1 MKSKDIRKDYYKL
14 LKRKILAS
22 MILVP
27 AIPFILAV
35 MVSYYY
41 FMTSIQTK
49 TVSKMVRIVE
59 DHRQMIEFFLKE
71 RKSDLQFILDS
82 YNLNY
87 ISQPEVLRK
96 IFYTLQ
102 KESRAFI
109 DLGVFNEDGL
119 HVAYYGPYE
128 LAGKIYKDEPWFKE
142 VMRKGFYIS
151 DVFLGFRQVP
161 HFIISIVKKDAGET
175 WVLRATIDTL
185 LFNNLVEKVRIGKTG
200 EAYIL
205 NKEGIF
211 QTQRRSGGDLM
222 DKDKDINKYLT
233 SPEEIKT
240 FIEKDITGSTYLYAT
255 AMLKDKSWLLVVRQ
269 EKADAFMA
277 LRSAIYLVILITI
290 LGGIIIVFLAF
301 YMSNRVIRRMEL
313 MDEEKKQLSQQLVMA
328 ARLAEIGEMSAG
340 FAHEINNPLQIIR
353 SEHALI
359 ETILTDLKER
369 GNLKSSEDTADLEDS
384 LHQINVQIDRCAKI
398 TRAIL
403 KFARKKEHVVS
414 KIDLRKIIPEFTDMI
429 AKKACV
435 DGIIIK
441 KEIPE
446 NIPFINADSSELQQ
460 VLINLFN
467 NAIDAITLKH
477 GSHGGK
483 LDIVVRTVD
492 GKVEISV
499 ADNGCGID
507 PENIEKIFTPFFTTK
522 PVGKGTGLGLS
533 ICFGII
539 DKMGGTIGVNSEKG
553 VGTTFTITLTNV
565 N

>member
-1 MKSKDIRKDYYKL
+1 
-14 LKRKILAS
+14 